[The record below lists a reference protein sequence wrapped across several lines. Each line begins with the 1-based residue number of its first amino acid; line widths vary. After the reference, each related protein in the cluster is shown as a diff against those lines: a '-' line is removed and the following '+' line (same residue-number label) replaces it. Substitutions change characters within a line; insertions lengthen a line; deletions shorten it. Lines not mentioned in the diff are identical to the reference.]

1 MLTLEG
7 TGRDVRAWPT
17 KTIEECDQR
26 MALSDKTTSG
36 LEANMDD
43 APHNHPG
50 TGHDSS
56 ATMVAEATD
65 TPANDATQETS
76 AEESPSSWRARWL
89 GQNTRYARIS
99 IIAVTLAALAFL
111 LPSLIASTARR
122 PVAQV
127 APTQAPPTATA
138 SATPTLIRGF
148 QYVADSEDGFTLQ
161 VPQSWTC
168 AETNPG
174 IECRDDADAPNYKAQ
189 VQLPGDWTVPGGQP
203 NGNDASPWVDYALNA
218 FSETPGQVFERTPG
232 PASTVTIN
240 GVRWQ
245 TSGGLI
251 SVDTSSGQDGTP
263 TATPPIHIRVQVYAT
278 IHNDKPY
285 LIALYST
292 DEQFTFAKD
301 QYFQPML
308 RSFQFIPTK
317 L

>member
-1 MLTLEG
+1 MMDE
-7 TGRDVRAWPT
+7 
-17 KTIEECDQR
+17 
-26 MALSDKTTSG
+26 TTSG
-36 LEANMDD
+36 LEADMDD
-43 APHNHPG
+43 APQNHPG

-56 ATMVAEATD
+56 ATMIAADAEAPAD
-65 TPANDATQETS
+65 GATPES
-76 AEESPSSWRARWL
+76 APDGKPASASSPQSSLQRLWRGQRGRFARM
-89 GQNTRYARIS
+89 AV
-99 IIAVTLAALAFL
+99 IAATLAALAFL
-111 LPSLIASTARR
+111 LPSLIASNGRR
-122 PVAQV
+122 PTAQTQ
-127 APTQAPPTATA
+127 PTAKPQPTATT
-138 SATPTLIRGF
+138 SPTPTLIPGF

-161 VPQSWTC
+161 APQSWTC

-189 VQLPGDWTVPGGQP
+189 IQLPGDWTVPGGQP
-203 NGNDASPWVDYALNA
+203 NGNDASPWVNYALNA

>member
-1 MLTLEG
+1 M
-7 TGRDVRAWPT
+7 
-17 KTIEECDQR
+17 
-26 MALSDKTTSG
+26 DKTTSG
-36 LEANMDD
+36 LEADMDD
-43 APHNHPG
+43 APQNHPG

-56 ATMVAEATD
+56 ATLIAPDAEAPTD
-65 TPANDATQETS
+65 DATPETTPGDKLTS
-76 AEESPSSWRARWL
+76 AGVSLSSLRTLWNDQRARL
-89 GQNTRYARIS
+89 IRAV
-99 IIAVTLAALAFL
+99 IIGVTVVALAVPL
-111 LPSLIASTARR
+111 LSLIASNARR
-122 PVAQV
+122 PVAQ
-127 APTQAPPTATA
+127 TQPTATPQPTA
-138 SATPTLIRGF
+138 TVSPTPTLIPGF

-203 NGNDASPWVDYALNA
+203 NGNDASPWVNYALNA

-251 SVDTSSGQDGTP
+251 SVDTSSSQDGTP
-263 TATPPIHIRVQVYAT
+263 TTTPPIHIRVQVYAT

-292 DEQFTFAKD
+292 EEQFTFAKD

>member
-1 MLTLEG
+1 MDE
-7 TGRDVRAWPT
+7 
-17 KTIEECDQR
+17 TI
-26 MALSDKTTSG
+26 SG
-36 LEANMDD
+36 LEADMDD

-50 TGHDSS
+50 TGYDSS
-56 ATMVAEATD
+56 ATMIAPDADAPADGATPERAPD
-65 TPANDATQETS
+65 DKPASTGSLQ
-76 AEESPSSWRARWL
+76 SSLQTLWRSQKGRFARM
-89 GQNTRYARIS
+89 AV
-99 IIAVTLAALAFL
+99 IAVTLAALAFL
-111 LPSLIASTARR
+111 LPSLIASNGRR
-122 PVAQV
+122 PAAQTQ
-127 APTQAPPTATA
+127 PTAKPQSTATA
-138 SATPTLIRGF
+138 SPTPTLIPGF

-161 VPQSWTC
+161 APQSWTC
-168 AETNPG
+168 AGTNPG

-189 VQLPGDWTVPGGQP
+189 IQLPGDWTVPGGQP
-203 NGNDASPWVDYALNA
+203 NSNDASPWVNYALNA

-251 SVDTSSGQDGTP
+251 SVDTTSQDGAP

>member
-1 MLTLEG
+1 MIADE
-7 TGRDVRAWPT
+7 
-17 KTIEECDQR
+17 
-26 MALSDKTTSG
+26 
-36 LEANMDD
+36 
-43 APHNHPG
+43 
-50 TGHDSS
+50 
-56 ATMVAEATD
+56 AEA
-65 TPANDATQETS
+65 PANGATQETS
-76 AEESPSSWRARWL
+76 AAEELPSSWRARWL

-122 PVAQV
+122 PIAQV

-138 SATPTLIRGF
+138 SATPTLIPGF
-148 QYVADSEDGFTLQ
+148 QFVSDAEDGFTFQ
-161 VPQSWTC
+161 APKDWTC
-168 AETNPG
+168 AQTNPG
-174 IECRDDADAPNYKAQ
+174 IECRDHVEVEEANYKAQ
-189 VQLPGDWTVPGGQP
+189 LLPAGDWTVVGGQS
-203 NGNDASPWVDYALNA
+203 NADDASPWLNVALNT
-218 FSETPGQVFERTPG
+218 FETPGQVFERVPG
-232 PASTVTIN
+232 PASVVTIN

-251 SVDTSSGQDGTP
+251 SVDASGGQDGTP

-285 LIALYST
+285 LIALYAT

>member
-1 MLTLEG
+1 MIAPDADAPADGATPESAPDEKPESTGSLQSSLQTLWRG
-7 TGRDVRAWPT
+7 QRGRFA
-17 KTIEECDQR
+17 R
-26 MALSDKTTSG
+26 MA
-36 LEANMDD
+36 
-43 APHNHPG
+43 
-50 TGHDSS
+50 
-56 ATMVAEATD
+56 V
-65 TPANDATQETS
+65 
-76 AEESPSSWRARWL
+76 
-89 GQNTRYARIS
+89 
-99 IIAVTLAALAFL
+99 IAVTLAALAFL
-111 LPSLIASTARR
+111 LPSLIASNGRR
-122 PVAQV
+122 PAAQTQ
-127 APTQAPPTATA
+127 PTAKPQLTATA
-138 SATPTLIRGF
+138 SPTPTLIPGF

-161 VPQSWTC
+161 APQSWTC
-168 AETNPG
+168 ADTNPG

-189 VQLPGDWTVPGGQP
+189 IQLPGDWTVPGGQP
-203 NGNDASPWVDYALNA
+203 NGNDASPWVNYALNA

-251 SVDTSSGQDGTP
+251 SVDTSSSQDGTP

-301 QYFQPML
+301 QFFQPML

>member
-1 MLTLEG
+1 
-7 TGRDVRAWPT
+7 
-17 KTIEECDQR
+17 
-26 MALSDKTTSG
+26 
-36 LEANMDD
+36 MDD
-43 APHNHPG
+43 APQNHPG

-56 ATMVAEATD
+56 ATMTAPDTDAPADGATPESAPD
-65 TPANDATQETS
+65 GKPAS
-76 AEESPSSWRARWL
+76 AGSLQSSLRALWRGQRGRFARM
-89 GQNTRYARIS
+89 AV
-99 IIAVTLAALAFL
+99 IAATLAALAFL
-111 LPSLIASTARR
+111 LPSLIASNDRR
-122 PVAQV
+122 PTAQ
-127 APTQAPPTATA
+127 TQPTATT
-138 SATPTLIRGF
+138 SPTPTLIPGF

-161 VPQSWTC
+161 APQNWTC

-189 VQLPGDWTVPGGQP
+189 IQLPGDWTVPGGQP
-203 NGNDASPWVDYALNA
+203 NGNDASPWVNYALNA

-263 TATPPIHIRVQVYAT
+263 TATPSIHIRVQVYAT